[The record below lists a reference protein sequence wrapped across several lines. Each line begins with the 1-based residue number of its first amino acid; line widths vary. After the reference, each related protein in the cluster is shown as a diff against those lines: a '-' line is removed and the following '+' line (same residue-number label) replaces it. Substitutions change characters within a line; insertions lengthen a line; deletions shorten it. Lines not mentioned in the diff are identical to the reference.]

1 MTFKRFCCD
10 LAIMEYG
17 PAVQMSI
24 GSVILSDLQHVCK
37 SGEFVQLFSITSNCL
52 VQESINLLYRK
63 VLKIFFMYNSFRY
76 KILQLNT
83 FIFR

>member
-24 GSVILSDLQHVCK
+24 GSIYLSDLQHICK
-37 SGEFVQLFSITSNCL
+37 SGHTVVLFSITTNSL
-52 VQESINLLYRK
+52 VQESTNLLYRK
-63 VLKIFFMYNSFRY
+63 V
-76 KILQLNT
+76 
-83 FIFR
+83 